1 MFHII
6 YLYKGEQPHV
16 RVGHLLPCGVCRA
29 PVSHWQHHRLRLR
42 HSFYSLH
49 RRRRARRS
57 EAVLGYTHT
66 PTHTHTHTHTNAH
79 THTHTRTHTHT
90 HIGWSLGVAESIAG
104 VIVVGF
110 SVDYTLHLGHIYKE
124 AEHLTVHIL
133 KSQQNPKL

>member
-1 MFHII
+1 MSGLAICF
-6 YLYKGEQPHV
+6 
-16 RVGHLLPCGVCRA
+16 
-29 PVSHWQHHRLRLR
+29 PVV
-42 HSFYSLH
+42 F
-49 RRRRARRS
+49 
-57 EAVLGYTHT
+57 AVLLFATGNIIVSVYAILSIAFIVGGVLGAAKLYSG
-66 PTHTHTHTHTNAH
+66 THTHTHTY
-79 THTHTRTHTHT
+79 THTHKHSCTHAHTNTETHARTHAHT